1 MLLYFHCLYDGIFI
15 NFWNC
20 LYTQCSLQPFEIH
33 FQASTCVFAV
43 WVLVLISKKNAA
55 RAHTDRKD
63 QKQDQA
69 RLIDAIKS
77 IKKVKC
83 LVLVSIL
90 YMFNSICVKKVQ
102 NVTHTR
108 SYRPL
113 WSYLS
118 SPSNTA
124 HENRS
129 LADLCKH
136 ILLHGLQHLHII
148 TNVQNIDL

>member
-83 LVLVSIL
+83 LVLVWGFSAHDFNTQSGGALRLPLLDSEQRSESIFGIQSAPRFQAK
-90 YMFNSICVKKVQ
+90 YGVESVPRFQPIFGIQSA
-102 NVTHTR
+102 
-108 SYRPL
+108 PWL
-113 WSYLS
+113 WSS
-118 SPSNTA
+118 
-124 HENRS
+124 
-129 LADLCKH
+129 KH
-136 ILLHGLQHLHII
+136 
-148 TNVQNIDL
+148 